1 MKIISKIKFDNTF
14 YLFLLLIL
22 LSGLFKE
29 FTFIFILLF
38 CHEMGHAIVGTLL
51 KWKVKKITFY
61 PYGGLTLF
69 ETKENRSINKEILII
84 LAGPLFQ
91 IITYIILHHFFAYD
105 YIRSYHLTILTFN
118 LLPILSL
125 DGGRLLNLIFDKF
138 FNYLK
143 SFYLTLGISI
153 ITIIMLIF
161 FCLFNYHNFNLFLMS
176 LFLVFKIIK
185 SLKDIKYYY
194 KKFLLER
201 YLYDFKYKKR
211 SISKDIYNLYKER
224 NHYIE
229 FQDEKE
235 YLNKYFEKKPKM
247 LDK

>member
-38 CHEMGHAIVGTLL
+38 CHEMGHAIVGIIF
-51 KWKVKKITFY
+51 KWKIKSITFY

-69 ETKENRSINKEILII
+69 DTKENRSINKEILII
-84 LAGPLFQ
+84 LAGPIFQ
-91 IITYIILHHFFAYD
+91 IITYIILNYFFKYS
-105 YIRSYHLTILTFN
+105 YIKTYNLTILTFN

-125 DGGRLLNLIFDKF
+125 DGGRLLNLILDKF

-143 SFYLTLGISI
+143 SFYITLSISI
-153 ITIIMLIF
+153 ISIILLIL
-161 FCLFNYHNFNLFLMS
+161 FCLFNYHNFNLFLMCI
-176 LFLVFKIIK
+176 FLIFKIIK

-201 YLYDFKYKKR
+201 YLYDFKYKKI
-211 SISKDIYNLYKER
+211 SISNSIYKLYKER
-224 NHYIE
+224 NHYID

-235 YLNKYFEKKPKM
+235 YLNKYFEKSSK
-247 LDK
+247 